1 MGNAAALSIT
11 RAGEPAADVPGAG
24 RVMQMPRTRIL
35 VIDDEPQIHRF
46 LRPALTA
53 AGFQVEQAETAAEGM
68 RVIRGRLAEAV
79 LLDLGLPDM
88 DGAEALARIR
98 QFSDVPVLVVSAR
111 DREADKV
118 AALEGGA
125 DDYIEK
131 PFGIAEM
138 VARIRLALRHR
149 TPFATSDIVRFP
161 GLTVDLAHRRAD
173 VGDGPVQFT
182 PREWTLLV
190 SFVKNAGR
198 VLTHRQLLIAV
209 WGQAHVEDR
218 QYLRVYMGNLRQK
231 LGPAAALI
239 STENGVGYRMA
250 DPIRAEG

>member
-1 MGNAAALSIT
+1 MM
-11 RAGEPAADVPGAG
+11 PV
-24 RVMQMPRTRIL
+24 PRTRIL
-35 VIDDEPQIHRF
+35 VIDDEPQIQRF

-53 AGFQVEQAETAAEGM
+53 AGFQVEQAETAMEGL
-68 RVIRGRLAEAV
+68 RLVRGRTAEAV

-88 DGAEALARIR
+88 DGAEALGRIR
-98 QFSDVPVLVVSAR
+98 QFSDVPVLVISAR

-131 PFGIAEM
+131 PFGVAEL

-149 TPFATSDIVRFP
+149 APFGTSDVIRFP
-161 GLTVDLAHRRAD
+161 GLTVDLANRRAD
-173 VGDGPVQFT
+173 TGNGPVQFT
-182 PREWTLLV
+182 PREWALLL

-198 VLTHRQLLIAV
+198 VLTHRQLLTAV
-209 WGQAHVEDR
+209 WGQAHIEDK
-218 QYLRVYMGNLRQK
+218 QYLRVYMGTLRQK
-231 LGPAAALI
+231 LGPASALI

>member
-1 MGNAAALSIT
+1 M
-11 RAGEPAADVPGAG
+11 V
-24 RVMQMPRTRIL
+24 QMPRTRIL

-53 AGFQVEQAETAAEGM
+53 AGFQVEQAETATEGL
-68 RVIRGRLAEAV
+68 RLIRGRSVEAV

-88 DGAEALARIR
+88 DGAEALGRIR
-98 QFSDVPVLVVSAR
+98 QFSDVPLLVVSAR

-131 PFGIAEM
+131 PFGIAEL

-149 TPFATSDIVRFP
+149 TPFATSDIIRFP
-161 GLTVDLAHRRAD
+161 GLTVDLAQRRAD
-173 VGDGPVQFT
+173 AGGGPLPLT
-182 PREWTLLV
+182 PREWTLLLN
-190 SFVKNAGR
+190 FVKNAGR
-198 VLTHRQLLIAV
+198 VLTHRQLLVAV
-209 WGQAHVEDR
+209 WGQAHVDDR
-218 QYLRVYMGNLRQK
+218 QYLRVYMGTLRQK
-231 LGPAAALI
+231 LGAAAALI